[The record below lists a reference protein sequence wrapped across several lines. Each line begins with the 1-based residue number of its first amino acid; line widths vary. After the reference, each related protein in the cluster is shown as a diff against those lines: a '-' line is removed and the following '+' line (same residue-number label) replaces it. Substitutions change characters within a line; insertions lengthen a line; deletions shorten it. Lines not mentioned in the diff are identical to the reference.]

1 MKHLRRID
9 GLPKGLLDTGPRQL
23 LDALGAPSL
32 LRLRAPQAA
41 APPLLISLLLHGNEV
56 SGWNGLRRVLRT
68 RPAPPFDLL
77 IFIGNVEAAA
87 AGVRTLP
94 GQTDFNRI
102 WRPPTGIAAELLQA
116 LEAAPP
122 QAVVDLH
129 NNTGKNPHYAVLTD
143 LSPSSLGLARLFS
156 EVGVII
162 EEPDS
167 VLTRAFTDRNIPG
180 VTLELGSVGD
190 PKAEE
195 RAANFC
201 SALFDQGLP
210 ASGSL
215 EDLQLFRTLARVHA
229 PADATFTFMDNPAPW
244 SPLRTYRREDAPPRG
259 QRRWLTPPVS
269 EGAAA
274 AKALDR
280 GAFAGGAGEPA
291 QGRRRETPHEV
302 GHQAGDALGQE
313 PDMLLDSALEANNFR
328 PLPPGASFGIARN
341 GAGLKVLD
349 NRHQDVTERF
359 LRNHEGRIV
368 AAQTLIPAMYTTDA
382 AVVRQDCLCYL
393 MAPAHDVGAAVGL

>member
-1 MKHLRRID
+1 MKQLRRID
-9 GLPKGLLDTGPRQL
+9 GLPAGLLETGPRQL
-23 LDALGAPSL
+23 LGALGAPSL
-32 LRLRAPQAA
+32 LRLRSPLAA

-56 SGWNGLRRVLRT
+56 SGWNGLRLVLRT

-77 IFIGNVEAAA
+77 VFIGNVEAAA

-94 GQTDFNRI
+94 GQADFNRI
-102 WRPPTGIAAELLQA
+102 WRPPSGIAAELLQA
-116 LEAAPP
+116 LADEPL

-180 VTLELGSVGD
+180 VALELGPVGD
-190 PKAEE
+190 PKAAE
-195 RAANFC
+195 RAANYC
-201 SALFDQGLP
+201 SALFDKGLP
-210 ASGSL
+210 APGSL

-229 PADATFTFMDNPAPW
+229 PAGAAFAFMDNPAP
-244 SPLRTYRREDAPPRG
+244 SRVRQG
-259 QRRWLTPPVS
+259 G
-269 EGAAA
+269 EGA
-274 AKALDR
+274 
-280 GAFAGGAGEPA
+280 PS
-291 QGRRRETPHEV
+291 QGPRSETPQMA
-302 GHQAGDALGQE
+302 GHRFGGALGQE
-313 PDMLLDSALEANNFR
+313 FDLLLNSALEANNFH
-328 PLPPGASFGIARN
+328 PLPPGTNFGIARN

-359 LRNHEGRIV
+359 LHNREGRIV

-393 MAPAHDVGAAVGL
+393 MAPAQGVSAAVGL